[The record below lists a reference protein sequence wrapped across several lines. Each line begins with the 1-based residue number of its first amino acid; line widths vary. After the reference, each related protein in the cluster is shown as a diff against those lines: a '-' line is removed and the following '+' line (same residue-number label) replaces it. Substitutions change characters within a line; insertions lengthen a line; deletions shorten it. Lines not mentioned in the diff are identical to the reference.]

1 MLKIICIACAVLL
14 SVAGCSNEEEKK
26 KAEEEKLMKQFLN
39 QEYDH
44 RSLEQ
49 KIRDAQQRKKEK
61 QQNQN
66 SQESK
71 P

>member
-1 MLKIICIACAVLL
+1 MLRIICVACAVFV
-14 SVAGCSNEEEKK
+14 SVVGCSNEQEERKI
-26 KAEEEKLMKQFLN
+26 EQEKLMKQFLH

-44 RSLEQ
+44 RSLEE

-61 QQNQN
+61 QNQI
-66 SQESK
+66 SQEGK

>member
-1 MLKIICIACAVLL
+1 MLKIIFACVVLV
-14 SVAGCSNEEEKK
+14 SVVGCSNEEEER
-26 KAEEEKLMKQFLN
+26 KAREEQLMKQFLN

-49 KIRDAQQRKKEK
+49 KIRDAQQQKKEK
-61 QQNQN
+61 QTQN
-66 SQESK
+66 SQEGK

>member
-1 MLKIICIACAVLL
+1 MLRIIFACAVLV
-14 SVAGCSNEEEKK
+14 SVVGCSNEEQER
-26 KAEEEKLMKQFLN
+26 KAREEKLMKQFLI

-44 RSLEQ
+44 RSLEE

-61 QQNQN
+61 QNQQ
-66 SQESK
+66 SQEAK